1 MLTENPEGNLNEKQ
15 IEFASTIHTAG
26 NDLLALIS
34 DILDL
39 SKVEAGKMELRR
51 APVTLQR
58 AREQVEQAFR
68 PVAAQKGLGFQVL
81 ISPGAPKSIVTD
93 EQRLQQVLRNLV
105 SNAFK
110 FTDSG
115 EVVLRVEATEQA
127 SPGGDPY
134 ALMLSVSDTGI
145 GIPDD
150 KLRLIFEAFQ
160 QADGTT
166 NRRYGGT
173 GLGLSISREIA
184 RMLGGEIQ
192 VRSTPGEGSTF
203 TLLLPAEA
211 PPASASPPAS
221 PAGEIV
227 GPPSSPAELATE
239 TENGGAVATVAP
251 VLAPGTQAEGDAEG
265 EAEEGAPLSPAV
277 SAEAVREASATDSL
291 LAGRKI
297 LVVDDDM
304 RNLFALT
311 SALELHGMSVL
322 FAENGRSALAQLR
335 EHPDTELVLMDIMMP
350 EMDGYEAIREIRR
363 QPRFERLPI
372 IALTAKAMRGD
383 REKSVAAGASAHVAK
398 PVDITQLIAQLRSWI
413 LR

>member
-1 MLTENPEGNLNEKQ
+1 
-15 IEFASTIHTAG
+15 
-26 NDLLALIS
+26 
-34 DILDL
+34 
-39 SKVEAGKMELRR
+39 
-51 APVTLQR
+51 
-58 AREQVEQAFR
+58 
-68 PVAAQKGLGFQVL
+68 
-81 ISPGAPKSIVTD
+81 
-93 EQRLQQVLRNLV
+93 
-105 SNAFK
+105 
-110 FTDSG
+110 
-115 EVVLRVEATEQA
+115 
-127 SPGGDPY
+127 
-134 ALMLSVSDTGI
+134 MLSVSDTGI
-145 GIPDD
+145 GIPGD